1 MLMVQN
7 ACAFHKLQLQLVQR
21 SKGQVESLAKRKY
34 VTQIPGAELPVQVK
48 LLCTVQN
55 DSYKGSKVQIVSF
68 RSSFCAVVKKVDH
81 RARQKGN
88 IYGVSFVNI
97 KSSLRIGCVS
107 GAKISLRLASST
119 TATTEQGGPP
129 TTNTG
134 PKHNDLICFG
144 NTILVVDNTS
154 LLPWRL

>member
-1 MLMVQN
+1 MQWARRL
-7 ACAFHKLQLQLVQR
+7 
-21 SKGQVESLAKRKY
+21 
-34 VTQIPGAELPVQVK
+34 TTEL
-48 LLCTVQN
+48 
-55 DSYKGSKVQIVSF
+55 D
-68 RSSFCAVVKKVDH
+68 KKE
-81 RARQKGN
+81 
-88 IYGVSFVNI
+88 IFIGVSFVNI

-107 GAKISLRLASST
+107 GAKISLHLASST

-134 PKHNDLICFG
+134 PKDNDLICFG